1 MPSLSAFFSDG
12 PPVPWRQDFPFG
24 PEYSGSRVP
33 KRRIEKA
40 KEGRKAV
47 ALAPLRMPC
56 SLALQSCPNCPKF
69 SRCPGGVLFFFFFC
83 REKAFFSFFFFSQSF
98 TSHNPLLFPFSLSL
112 AFLFLSHFSIIKLLY
127 VTLETPCLSCC
138 CHCLSLL
145 ARTFQFV
152 TSPSL
157 PPYRAFTAFGYYF
170 PTTTSI
176 DTTYDLEFPQI
187 GYPDRF
193 LF

>member
-1 MPSLSAFFSDG
+1 MVL
-12 PPVPWRQDFPFG
+12 V
-24 PEYSGSRVP
+24 
-33 KRRIEKA
+33 
-40 KEGRKAV
+40 
-47 ALAPLRMPC
+47 PLRMFC
-56 SLALQSCPNCPKF
+56 SLALQSFPQLPPNCHVFRGRKSVRTFFLPRE
-69 SRCPGGVLFFFFFC
+69 SLFFL
-83 REKAFFSFFFFSQSF
+83 FFFSQSF